1 MQLKRQLVKSMSV
14 FRGKQPERLADGRL
28 SKQSLS
34 ARHEQQQGL
43 KSKPASASEKLRNRP
58 PKRLLL

>member
-28 SKQSLS
+28 SKLSQSV
-34 ARHEQQQGL
+34 RHEQQHGL
-43 KSKPASASEKLRNRP
+43 KSKPASASEKLRSRP
-58 PKRLLL
+58 PKKLLL